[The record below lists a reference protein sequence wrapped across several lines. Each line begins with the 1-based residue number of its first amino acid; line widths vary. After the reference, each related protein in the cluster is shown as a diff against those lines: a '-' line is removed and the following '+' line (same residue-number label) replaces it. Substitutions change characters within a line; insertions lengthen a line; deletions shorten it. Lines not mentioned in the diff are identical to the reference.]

1 MSGNE
6 LPKIRRLQISAGQWE
21 NRPVIVLQDPL
32 GLTEQAVAVPREVAP
47 LIELCDGSRDIA
59 TLRTAFELRTG
70 LKVGPGYVEKMLTQ
84 LDEALLLENERYMQ
98 AHRETVEK
106 FRSAPFRPPRLA
118 GKVYPSTEEW
128 LERNFKEYFEAAA
141 SEGDDVDGIGQ
152 VRGLVSPHID
162 YQRGGAVYARV
173 WQRAAAAASEAEVAV
188 ILGTNH
194 HDCQKLFTVTRQSY
208 STPWGVMPTAGD
220 VVDEVA
226 AALGD
231 DEVFAEELH
240 HRTEHSVEAAAVWLH
255 YFVKDSACEMVP
267 VLCGSFHEFIH
278 GDGHPGD
285 DESIATFVDAVRRA
299 TANRRTLIVAAADL
313 AHVGP
318 AFGDP
323 YPIDVT
329 HKAGMS
335 AADAELMDCI
345 ARGDAEGMFSKVKHE
360 GDRRRICG
368 LAPIYL
374 ALRILGESTGWVT
387 GYDHCPAD
395 QQGTSF
401 VSICGMVLS

>member
-1 MSGNE
+1 M
-6 LPKIRRLQISAGQWE
+6 
-21 NRPVIVLQDPL
+21 
-32 GLTEQAVAVPREVAP
+32 
-47 LIELCDGSRDIA
+47 
-59 TLRTAFELRTG
+59 
-70 LKVGPGYVEKMLTQ
+70 
-84 LDEALLLENERYMQ
+84 
-98 AHRETVEK
+98 
-106 FRSAPFRPPRLA
+106 A
-118 GKVYPSTEEW
+118 GKIYPSTAEW
-128 LERNFKEYFEAAA
+128 LDRNFREYLEAASSDEA
-141 SEGDDVDGIGQ
+141 DVDVVGS

-162 YQRGGAVYARV
+162 YQRGGAIYAQV
-173 WQRAAAAASEAEVAV
+173 WQQAAKSAKEAEVAV

-194 HDCQKLFTVTRQSY
+194 HDCQKLFTMTRQSY
-208 STPWGVMPTAGD
+208 STPWGVMPTAGI

-231 DEVFAEELH
+231 EEVFAEELH

-255 YFVKDSACEMVP
+255 YFVKDTACEMVP
-267 VLCGSFHEFIH
+267 VLCGSFHEFTH
-278 GDGHPGD
+278 GNELPDN
-285 DESIATFVDAVRRA
+285 DEWIYRFVEAVRRS
-299 TANRRTLIVAAADL
+299 TADRRILIVAAADL

-329 HKAGMS
+329 HRASMS
-335 AADAELMDCI
+335 AADTELMDCI
-345 ARGDAEGMFSKVKHE
+345 ARGDAEGMFSKVKEE

-374 ALRILGESTGWVT
+374 ALRILGDSTGRIT
-387 GYDHCPAD
+387 GYEQCPAD